1 MSFND
6 ILMIGCGKMGGALLG
21 HWMAGEESFT
31 IVDPALDAAPAG
43 ARLVADPADLG
54 DARFDVVIVAIKPQM
69 IDEVLPGHA
78 ARLAEGGYALSIAA
92 GCSAARISRA
102 MNDAPVVRV
111 MPNLPA
117 AVGQGV
123 SGLYAAPDAD
133 PAQLAH
139 AKALMERAGAVVT
152 VDSEDKLDRATAV
165 AGSGPGYVFEI
176 ARTYVAAAEEL
187 GFSREEART
196 MVLGTMAGTVAMAL
210 ADGAE
215 DLGSLRIS
223 VTSKGGTTAAG
234 LAALNGE
241 DELSRLMRATLNAAY
256 ERAVELR

>member
-1 MSFND
+1 MSFNN

-21 HWMAGEESFT
+21 HWMAGGEDFT
-31 IVDPALDAAPAG
+31 IVDPALDAAPGA
-43 ARLVADPADLG
+43 ARLVSDRADLG
-54 DARFDVVIVAIKPQM
+54 EERFDIVIVAIKPQL
-69 IDEVLPGHA
+69 IDEILPAHA
-78 ARLAEGGYALSIAA
+78 GRLAEGGYVLSIAA

-102 MNDAPVVRV
+102 MDGAPVIRV

-123 SGLYAAPDAD
+123 SGLYAAGDAD

-139 AKALMERAGAVVT
+139 AQTMMDRAGAVVT
-152 VDSEDKLDRATAV
+152 VDSEDKLDRVTAV

-196 MVLGTMAGTVAMAL
+196 MVLGTMAGTIAMAL
-210 ADGAE
+210 EDGAP
-215 DLGSLRIS
+215 DLGSLRES

-234 LAALNGE
+234 LAALNGAE
-241 DELSRLMRATLNAAY
+241 ELSRLMRATLRAAY

>member
-1 MSFND
+1 
-6 ILMIGCGKMGGALLG
+6 MIGCGKMGGALLD
-21 HWMAGEESFT
+21 HWMAGSENFT

-43 ARLVADPADLG
+43 ARLVADAADLG
-54 DARFDVVIVAIKPQM
+54 EASFDVVIVAIKPQM
-69 IDEVLPGHA
+69 IDDVLPGHA
-78 ARLAEGGYALSIAA
+78 HRLRSHGYALSIAA
-92 GCSAARISRA
+92 GCSAERIAGA
-102 MNDAPVVRV
+102 MDGAPVVRV

-139 AKALMERAGAVVT
+139 ARALMERAGEVIA
-152 VDSEDKLDRATAV
+152 VDSEDRLDRVTAV

-176 ARTYVAAAEEL
+176 ARAYVVAAEEL
-187 GFSREEART
+187 GFTREEART
-196 MVLGTMAGTVAMAL
+196 MVLGTMAGTIAMAL
-210 ADGAE
+210 EDGAP
-215 DLGSLRIS
+215 DLGSLRES

-234 LAALNGE
+234 LGALNGD
-241 DELSRLMRATLNAAY
+241 DELSRLMRATLQAAY